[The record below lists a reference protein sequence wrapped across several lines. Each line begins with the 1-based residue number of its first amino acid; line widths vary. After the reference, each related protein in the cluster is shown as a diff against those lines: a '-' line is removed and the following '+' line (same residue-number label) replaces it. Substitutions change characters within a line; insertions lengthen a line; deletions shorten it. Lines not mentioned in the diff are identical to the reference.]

1 MTCDLFYLHVRY
13 TDGAGMLLA
22 LTQYLFLLFAHVYS
36 FGTKKKKKLS
46 VLHFATIL
54 VGLVTLL
61 QG

>member
-1 MTCDLFYLHVRY
+1 
-13 TDGAGMLLA
+13 MLLA
-22 LTQYLFLLFAHVYS
+22 LTQYLFLFFSHVYS
-36 FGTKKKKKLS
+36 FGKKKKKKKKT